1 LPLRGGFKEEFIHL
15 TRGQAL
21 GQIIEGTMFIPA
33 LVASA
38 VGLATAGETL
48 DQRGAQ
54 AIREKLESRDQKAFV
69 PAQGQG
75 GPASGGMY
83 PRHIYG
89 EVMKILD

>member
-1 LPLRGGFKEEFIHL
+1 
-15 TRGQAL
+15 
-21 GQIIEGTMFIPA
+21 
-33 LVASA
+33 
-38 VGLATAGETL
+38 
-48 DQRGAQ
+48 
-54 AIREKLESRDQKAFV
+54 V